1 MTRRTYIYDAD
12 LDAMIMIR
20 GPGANH
26 PDDPPSGVQII
37 RDIEPYRTAAS
48 DVASDGKRPVIG
60 SRSRHRTFLRDNGY
74 VEVGNEKPMS
84 GSRPE
89 MSRHE
94 RIEDIRRAM
103 GDYGSNTGAR

>member
-1 MTRRTYIYDAD
+1 MRRTYVYDSQ

-20 GPGANH
+20 GPGSNH
-26 PDDPPSGVQII
+26 PDDAPLGVQII

-74 VEVGNEKPMS
+74 VEVGNETPMS
-84 GSRPE
+84 GERPQ
-89 MSRHE
+89 MSRSE
-94 RIEDIRRAM
+94 RVDDIRRAM
-103 GDYGSNTGAR
+103 GDYGSRVRD